1 MSDWV
6 TPDDVLADWIGE
18 DQPADMEALDRWI
31 RRAERMLRREFPT
44 LTERLELASET
55 EPDLPDTVRDVV
67 SAMVTRVFRN
77 PQGIRQMQETTG
89 QFTASMTFAGDNP
102 GGLYLTDS
110 ERDALRP
117 PNASKTGQAF
127 SIHVGGSFGNVHL
140 PWCDVMFANRPCSC
154 GAALTGGEPIYELG

>member
-1 MSDWV
+1 MADWV
-6 TPDDVLADWIGE
+6 SPEDVLADWIGE
-18 DQPADMEALDRWI
+18 DAPTDVDALGRWI
-31 RRAERMLRREFPT
+31 RRAERMLRREFPS
-44 LTERLELASET
+44 LTDRLKT
-55 EPDLPDTVRDVV
+55 PGNEPDLLETVRDVV

-117 PNASKTGQAF
+117 PDSAKTGQAF
-127 SIHVGGSFGNVHL
+127 SVGVGAGSAGYHL

-154 GAALTGGEPIYELG
+154 GATLTGGEPIYELG